1 VVGAEGIGTGTTE
14 FISLY
19 VTMIKQQLQSIEPA
33 LHPGDQVHKTVSYTY
48 SLTKT
53 GVSTQNPVFALAVPL
68 A

>member
-14 FISLY
+14 FIPLY

-33 LHPGDQVHKTVSYTY
+33 LHPGDQVHKTVSYAY

-53 GVSTQNPVFALAVPL
+53 GVYSAPG
-68 A
+68 